1 MQLDA
6 ISREMIAADQKID
19 SDKVSVQTRSDI
31 MSSRLNDK
39 CQDAIEKFTSMSDR
53 GLKVNSNAQMSHWA
67 EIILSRQGEPE
78 DDSEDEL
85 INSQMYVA

>member
-1 MQLDA
+1 
-6 ISREMIAADQKID
+6 MIAADQKID
-19 SDKVSVQTRSDI
+19 SEQVSVQTRSDI

-67 EIILSRQGEPE
+67 EIILSKQGEPE
-78 DDSEDEL
+78 DDDSEDEF
-85 INSQMYVA
+85 ITS